1 MRAVLLLVALGLALA
16 TSNSDFLRR
25 TWRRHRGQTEISR
38 KRNGNNE
45 DLSPKIEYEEDY
57 IMKLDDL
64 EGWEVL

>member
-25 TWRRHRGQTEISR
+25 TWRRHRGQADTSR
-38 KRNGNNE
+38 YDNSG
-45 DLSPKIEYEEDY
+45 DLQMENEEDY